1 MVRLFKSVG
10 GLIFW
15 LALSSDLNL
24 LGSHVLQR
32 CWQYVLFLDSL
43 ISLLWLG
50 SVKGKGLLGSGFP
63 GSSNGKES
71 ACNAG
76 DLGSVP
82 GLRRSPGEGGGHP
95 LQYLSWPGVL
105 HGQKGLAGHS
115 PWGRRVRQDWA
126 THTSLPG

>member
-32 CWQYVLFLDSL
+32 CWQYVLFLDPL

-82 GLRRSPGEGGGHP
+82 GLRRSPGEQQGNP
-95 LQYLSWPGVL
+95 LPYSCMENPMDRGAWRAV
-105 HGQKGLAGHS
+105 
-115 PWGRRVRQDWA
+115 
-126 THTSLPG
+126 